1 MHALMLAVC
10 SRRTAD
16 ACAAG
21 SLALPYAQ
29 RLTHQ
34 LYSWL
39 RPLAFCA
46 PLPLS
51 LLSEQDAGGE
61 CRAMLRFLQAF
72 LGTAV
77 PLSWQ
82 ALTESRLFARH
93 QAQRV
98 AAGLPPEHGPNAAI
112 LTAVHGLM
120 HEVVRPYLFI
130 FAVLLT
136 GSLWDW
142 SCVLS
147 APVPADGRAS

>member
-1 MHALMLAVC
+1 MPPALANRFSSC
-10 SRRTAD
+10 SL
-16 ACAAG
+16 G
-21 SLALPYAQ
+21 LHPNLPD
-29 RLTHQ
+29 
-34 LYSWL
+34 
-39 RPLAFCA
+39 
-46 PLPLS
+46 S
-51 LLSEQDAGGE
+51 LLLIASTNTLLCFTPVLCFPA
-61 CRAMLRFLQAF
+61 
-72 LGTAV
+72 T
-77 PLSWQ
+77 P
-82 ALTESRLFARH
+82 